1 MDKRIFEL
9 QEKLNDK
16 EYIPRMAYRRNSTV
30 YTLVCYVN
38 NITGCY
44 ISSNY
49 SPILVFIERGRLYM
63 EENKREELEIYYQLV
78 KEYFEVLEETL
89 KFNQAE

>member
-9 QEKLNDK
+9 QQRLNNK
-16 EYIPRMAYRRNSTV
+16 ENIPPMAYRRNSPV

-49 SPILVFIERGRLYM
+49 SPILVFIERSRLYM
-63 EENKREELEIYYQLV
+63 EENQKEELEMYYQLLN
-78 KEYFEVLEETL
+78 EYFDLLEKSL
-89 KFNQAE
+89 KSN